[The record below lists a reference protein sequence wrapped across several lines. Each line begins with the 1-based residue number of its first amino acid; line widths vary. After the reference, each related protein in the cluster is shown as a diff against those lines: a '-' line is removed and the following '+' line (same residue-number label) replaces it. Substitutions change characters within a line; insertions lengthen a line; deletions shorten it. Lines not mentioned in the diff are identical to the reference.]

1 MIFKKINL
9 TALTLFVLLS
19 GCGFKPLTMN
29 NIDNVSLMKLEMT
42 GNKVI
47 NFKISNYLKQILNYK
62 KNNSTKIMVEINSKK
77 ERSIK
82 EKNDKNEIT
91 KYNLIIISEVKVNVL
106 ENKTNFSFTLK
117 KLNEYKVEDQYS
129 LTIQNE
135 KRASNEILNILVQ
148 DLAKNILLK
157 LQ

>member
-1 MIFKKINL
+1 MIFNKINL
-9 TALTLFVLLS
+9 TVLTLCLLLS

-29 NIDNVSLMKLEMT
+29 NIDNISLTKLEMS

-62 KNNSTKIMVEINSKK
+62 KNNTTKIMVEINSKK

-91 KYNLIIISEVKVNVL
+91 KYNLKIISEVKVKVL
-106 ENKTNFSFTLK
+106 RNNTTFSFTLT
-117 KLNEYKVEDQYS
+117 KLNEYKVDNQYS
-129 LTIQNE
+129 ITIQNE
-135 KRASNEILNILVQ
+135 KRATNEILNILAT
-148 DLAKNILLK
+148 DIAKNILFK

>member
-9 TALTLFVLLS
+9 TVLTLYVFLS

-29 NIDNVSLMKLEMT
+29 NVNNISLIELKTT

-47 NFKISNYLKQILNYK
+47 NFRISNYLKQTLNYK
-62 KNNSTKIMVEINSKK
+62 KNNLNKIIVEINSKK

-91 KYNLIIISEVKVNVL
+91 KFNIMIASDVKVSVL
-106 ENKTNFSFTLK
+106 ENNTSFSFTLK
-117 KLNEYKVEDQYS
+117 KLNEYKVDNQYS
-129 LTIQNE
+129 ITIQNE
-135 KRASNEILNILVQ
+135 KKATNEILNILAQ
-148 DLAKNILLK
+148 DIAKNIILK
-157 LQ
+157 TQ

>member
-9 TALTLFVLLS
+9 TVLTLYIFLS

-29 NIDNVSLMKLEMT
+29 NVNNISLINLEMT
-42 GNKVI
+42 GNKII
-47 NFKISNYLKQILNYK
+47 NFRVGNYLKQTLNYN
-62 KNNSTKIMVEINSKK
+62 KNNPNKIIVEINSKK

-106 ENKTNFSFTLK
+106 ENNTNFSFTLK
-117 KLNEYKVEDQYS
+117 KLNEYKVDSQYS
-129 LTIQNE
+129 ITIQNE
-135 KRASNEILNILVQ
+135 KKATNELLNVLAQ
-148 DLAKNILLK
+148 DITKNIVLK
-157 LQ
+157 TQ

>member
-9 TALTLFVLLS
+9 TVLTLYIFLS

-29 NIDNVSLMKLEMT
+29 NVNNISLINLEMT
-42 GNKVI
+42 GNKII
-47 NFKISNYLKQILNYK
+47 NFRISNYLKQTLNYNK
-62 KNNSTKIMVEINSKK
+62 DNPNKIIVEVNSKK

-91 KYNLIIISEVKVNVL
+91 KYNLKIISEVKVKVL
-106 ENKTNFSFTLK
+106 RNNTTFSFTLT
-117 KLNEYKVEDQYS
+117 KLNEYKVDNQYS
-129 LTIQNE
+129 ITIQNE
-135 KRASNEILNILVQ
+135 KRATNEILNILAT
-148 DLAKNILLK
+148 DIAKNILFK

>member
-1 MIFKKINL
+1 MIFNKINL
-9 TALTLFVLLS
+9 TVLTLCLLLS

-29 NIDNVSLMKLEMT
+29 NIDNISLTKLEMS

-62 KNNSTKIMVEINSKK
+62 KNNTTKIMVEINSKK

-82 EKNDKNEIT
+82 EKNDKNEIR
-91 KYNLIIISEVKVNVL
+91 KYNLKIISEVKVKVL
-106 ENKTNFSFTLK
+106 RNNTTFSFTLT
-117 KLNEYKVEDQYS
+117 KLNEYKVDNQYS
-129 LTIQNE
+129 ITIQNE
-135 KRASNEILNILVQ
+135 KRATNEILNILAT
-148 DLAKNILLK
+148 DIAKNILFK

>member
-1 MIFKKINL
+1 
-9 TALTLFVLLS
+9 
-19 GCGFKPLTMN
+19 
-29 NIDNVSLMKLEMT
+29 MKLEMT

-47 NFKISNYLKQILNYK
+47 NFKISNYLKQTLNYK

-106 ENKTNFSFTLK
+106 ENNTNFSFTLK
-117 KLNEYKVEDQYS
+117 KA
-129 LTIQNE
+129 
-135 KRASNEILNILVQ
+135 KRI
-148 DLAKNILLK
+148 
-157 LQ
+157 

>member
-9 TALTLFVLLS
+9 TALTLFFLLS

-91 KYNLIIISEVKVNVL
+91 KFNIMIASDVKVSVL
-106 ENKTNFSFTLK
+106 ENNTSFSFTLK
-117 KLNEYKVEDQYS
+117 KLNEYKVDNQYS
-129 LTIQNE
+129 ITIQNE
-135 KRASNEILNILVQ
+135 KKATNEILNILVQ
-148 DLAKNILLK
+148 DIANNIVLK
-157 LQ
+157 TQ

>member
-9 TALTLFVLLS
+9 TALTLFFLLS

-29 NIDNVSLMKLEMT
+29 NIDDVSLMKLEMT

-62 KNNSTKIMVEINSKK
+62 KNNSTKIMVKINSKK

-82 EKNDKNEIT
+82 EKNDKNAIT
-91 KYNLIIISEVKVNVL
+91 KYNLTIISEVKVYVL
-106 ENKTNFSFTLK
+106 ENNTNFSFTLK

-135 KRASNEILNILVQ
+135 KKASNEILNILVQ